1 MIKTGLEVD
10 LIAAIVISVIGY
22 YCAKLSEQGKVPGVK
37 RHIAALEGVKEGVG
51 VCAELGKSLHY
62 GTGPGEM
69 TTRAGTELVA
79 AMAILDYTARLA
91 ARSDVPV
98 YVSIFDP
105 SSYAYVFQILR
116 QAYGAEGKLDIL
128 PVDAVR
134 YYGAADTSYNYG
146 IVRTL
151 RYENAGANYAIGAW
165 DASTSIN
172 CEAAYALGLFQ
183 VGGAALHF
191 KGALPF
197 FVATCEYTFICE
209 EMFAAGAML
218 TEDKGMLGTLYTIDL
233 VRYMLIAIM
242 LLGIVSTTFGSTF
255 LADFLVG

>member
-1 MIKTGLEVD
+1 MIKEGLLID
-10 LIAAIVISVIGY
+10 LIVAVLLSILGY
-22 YCAKLSEQGKVPGVK
+22 YCAILARQGKVPGIK
-37 RHIAALEGVKEGVG
+37 RQIPALEGLREGVG

-62 GTGPGEM
+62 GTGPGELN
-69 TTRAGTELVA
+69 TKAGSELVA
-79 AMAILDYTARLA
+79 SMAILDYTARLA
-91 ARSDVPV
+91 ARSNVPV
-98 YVSIFDP
+98 YCSIFGP
-105 SSYAYVFQILR
+105 ASYPYVFNVLR

-151 RYENAGANYAIGAW
+151 KYENVGANYAIGAW

-172 CEAAYALGLFQ
+172 CEAAYTLGIFQ

-197 FVATCEYTFICE
+197 FVATTEYTFICE
-209 EMFAAGAML
+209 EMYAAGAML
-218 TEDKGMLGTLYTIDL
+218 TDDKNMLGTLFSVDIL
-233 VRYMLIAIM
+233 RWALIAIM
-242 LLGIVSTTFGSTF
+242 LLGIITTTIGSTW
-255 LADFLVG
+255 LADFLLG